1 MSEPQGQGAPGE
13 QWGQPNP
20 GAPQPQWDGQQWGQ
34 QPQYQYQQQP
44 PQQQW
49 GQYPNPQQYPNAQY
63 PHTQVPN
70 EQYPGQQYPPQPY
83 PQQQYPGQQFP
94 PQPWAGQQ
102 PGYPQQP
109 FGGAPQG
116 QPGQPAPWPP
126 PQQSPQVPGNK
137 KPLMWVGIGLVAV
150 AAIAGVALSASSVL
164 GAKTL
169 DRAAAEQG
177 VEQVVT
183 DSYGARSVTG
193 VSCPADRKVREDESF
208 ECTLTVDGSQKKVTV
223 TFTDADGTYEVGRP
237 R

>member
-1 MSEPQGQGAPGE
+1 MGDAGNDGKSEPQGQGTPGE

-20 GAPQPQWDGQQWGQ
+20 GAPQPQWGGQPWG
-34 QPQYQYQQQP
+34 
-44 PQQQW
+44 
-49 GQYPNPQQYPNAQY
+49 GQQQYP
-63 PHTQVPN
+63 
-70 EQYPGQQYPPQPY
+70 QQPWAPQPG
-83 PQQQYPGQQFP
+83 QQYPGQQFP
-94 PQPWAGQQ
+94 PQYPQQQFPPQPWGGQQ

-109 FGGAPQG
+109 FPGAPQG
-116 QPGQPAPWPP
+116 QPGPQQAPWPA

-150 AAIAGVALSASSVL
+150 AGIAGIALLASAVL

-183 DSYGARSVTG
+183 ESYGARSVSE
-193 VSCPADRKVREDESF
+193 VSCPADRKVREGDSF
-208 ECTLTVDGSQKKVTV
+208 DCTLKIDGTPKKVTV
-223 TFTDADGTYEVGRP
+223 TFTDNDGTYEVGRP